1 MFSATR
7 RAKLQDDDHDYLWCY
22 LIPYSGGKSV
32 IRKLALALPV
42 ALVIALAATG
52 CGGKKATPT
61 PTPAPAGATSEMVAQ
76 GKQWYE
82 QTCSSCHGP
91 DAKGLPNL
99 GKDLTTSEFVKSQ
112 TDEGLLEFVKK
123 GRPASDPANTTGV
136 DMPPKGGNPALTDD
150 QIRAIIAYIRSLQQ

>member
-1 MFSATR
+1 VLLR
-7 RAKLQDDDHDYLWCY
+7 RLTWVF
-22 LIPYSGGKSV
+22 V
-32 IRKLALALPV
+32 IVFVLALTV
-42 ALVIALAATG
+42 VG

-61 PTPAPAGATSEMVAQ
+61 PAPKLASSPSEMVAQ

-91 DAKGLPNL
+91 DVKGLPNL
-99 GKDLTTSEFVKSQ
+99 GRDLTTSEFVKSQ
-112 TDEGLLEFVKK
+112 TDEGLLEFIKK